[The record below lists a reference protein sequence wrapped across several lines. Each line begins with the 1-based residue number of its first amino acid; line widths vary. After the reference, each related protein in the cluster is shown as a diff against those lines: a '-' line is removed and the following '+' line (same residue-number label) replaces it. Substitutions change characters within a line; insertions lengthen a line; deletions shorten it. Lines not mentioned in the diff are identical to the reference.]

1 MKIKDLKIPLKGSCH
16 CGVIKFKINTSLRD
30 LRRCNCSI
38 CSRKGFVMGSAP
50 MELLKIVSGKK
61 FLSTYKWNTNIAEH
75 YFCKICG
82 INTHHK
88 RRSNP
93 NEYGF
98 NIACIEGFEMSW
110 IENAPYVDNTKMSLV
125 DINKS
130 KICLLYTSPS
140 PRDS

>member
-1 MKIKDLKIPLKGSCH
+1 MKVKDLKLPLKGSCH
-16 CGVIKFKINTSLRD
+16 CGEIKFQVNISLKD

-50 MELLKIVSGKK
+50 FNMLTIISGKK
-61 FLSTYKWNTNIAEH
+61 YLSTYKWNTNIAEH

-82 INTHHK
+82 INTHRK

-98 NIACIEGFEMSW
+98 NIACIKGFEMSW

-125 DINKS
+125 NINKS
-130 KICLLYTSPS
+130 KIKK
-140 PRDS
+140 

>member
-1 MKIKDLKIPLKGSCH
+1 MKVKDLKLPLKGSCH
-16 CGVIKFKINTSLRD
+16 CGVIKFQVNISLKD

-50 MELLKIVSGKK
+50 VDVLTIISGKK
-61 FLSTYKWNTNIAEH
+61 YLSTYKWNTNVAEH

-93 NEYGF
+93 S
-98 NIACIEGFEMSW
+98 AVS
-110 IENAPYVDNTKMSLV
+110 
-125 DINKS
+125 
-130 KICLLYTSPS
+130 YTHLTLPTS
-140 PRDS
+140 R

>member
-1 MKIKDLKIPLKGSCH
+1 MKIKDLKTPLKGSCH
-16 CGVIKFKINTSLRD
+16 CGVIKFKINTNLRD

-50 MELLKIVSGKK
+50 IELLTIVSGKK

-110 IENAPYVDNTKMSLV
+110 IENAPYVDNTKISLL

-130 KICLLYTSPS
+130 KIKK
-140 PRDS
+140 

>member
-1 MKIKDLKIPLKGSCH
+1 
-16 CGVIKFKINTSLRD
+16 
-30 LRRCNCSI
+30 
-38 CSRKGFVMGSAP
+38 MGSAP
-50 MELLKIVSGKK
+50 MELLTIVSGKK
-61 FLSTYKWNTNIAEH
+61 FLSTYKWNTNTAEY
-75 YFCKICG
+75 YFCKICR
-82 INTHHK
+82 INTHHR

-130 KICLLYTSPS
+130 KIKK
-140 PRDS
+140 

>member
-1 MKIKDLKIPLKGSCH
+1 MKILKCH
-16 CGVIKFKINTSLRD
+16 CGLIEAKINLKNFEKI
-30 LRRCNCSI
+30 LRCNCSI

-50 MELLKIVSGKK
+50 IELLTIVSGKK

-98 NIACIEGFEMSW
+98 NIACIEGFEMS
-110 IENAPYVDNTKMSLV
+110 
-125 DINKS
+125 
-130 KICLLYTSPS
+130 
-140 PRDS
+140 

>member
-1 MKIKDLKIPLKGSCH
+1 MKVKDLKLPLKGSCH
-16 CGVIKFKINTSLRD
+16 CGVIQFQVNISLKD

-50 MELLKIVSGKK
+50 VDVLTIISGKK
-61 FLSTYKWNTNIAEH
+61 YLSTYKWNTNVAEH

-82 INTHHK
+82 IITHHK

-93 NEYGF
+93 SEYGY

-125 DINKS
+125 EINKS
-130 KICLLYTSPS
+130 KIKK
-140 PRDS
+140 

>member
-1 MKIKDLKIPLKGSCH
+1 MKINELKPPLEEGCH
-16 CGVIKFKINTSLRD
+16 CGVIKFQVNISLKD
-30 LRRCNCSI
+30 LRRCNCSF

-50 MELLKIVSGKK
+50 VDVLTIIYGKK
-61 FLSTYKWNTNIAEH
+61 YLSTYKWNTNVAEH

-93 NEYGF
+93 SEYGY

-110 IENAPYVDNTKMSLV
+110 IENAPFVDNTKMSLI
-125 DINKS
+125 DTNKS
-130 KICLLYTSPS
+130 NIKK
-140 PRDS
+140 

>member
-1 MKIKDLKIPLKGSCH
+1 MKVKDLKLPLKGSCH
-16 CGVIKFKINTSLRD
+16 CGVIKFQVNISLKD

-50 MELLKIVSGKK
+50 VDVLTIISGKK
-61 FLSTYKWNTNIAEH
+61 YLSTYKWNTNVAEH

-82 INTHHK
+82 INTHYK

-93 NEYGF
+93 REYGY

-110 IENAPYVDNTKMSLV
+110 IENAPFVDNTKMSLV
-125 DINKS
+125 DKNKS
-130 KICLLYTSPS
+130 KIKK
-140 PRDS
+140 

>member
-1 MKIKDLKIPLKGSCH
+1 
-16 CGVIKFKINTSLRD
+16 
-30 LRRCNCSI
+30 
-38 CSRKGFVMGSAP
+38 MGSAP
-50 MELLKIVSGKK
+50 IELLTIVSGKK

-125 DINKS
+125 DTNKS
-130 KICLLYTSPS
+130 KI
-140 PRDS
+140 RK

>member
-1 MKIKDLKIPLKGSCH
+1 MKVKDLKLPLKGSCH
-16 CGVIKFKINTSLRD
+16 CGAIKFQVNISLKE

-50 MELLKIVSGKK
+50 VDVLTIISGKK
-61 FLSTYKWNTNIAEH
+61 YLSTYKWNTNVAEH

-93 NEYGF
+93 SEYGY

-130 KICLLYTSPS
+130 KIKK
-140 PRDS
+140 